1 MTSPFDISYL
11 TTASPLFGPLAWVF
25 FALQIAGMLV
35 GIYLAFVRRDPANAL
50 RRSLLQRFGYALLVV
65 GGLGVLVGVLRLADV
80 GIFTQRFWFYL
91 VLLVEVVLA
100 GYVAYY
106 ARFRYRKQLSQTHT
120 SRGKAP
126 GTARAAAPRQWAP
139 AGRRRAPSRCT
150 GWPPRGAASA
160 QTQEP
165 LAGGAKAGVNCH
177 GA

>member
-126 GTARAAAPRQWAP
+126 AAPARRSTAQPGQPRPANGRPLAEEEPQAAARG
-139 AGRRRAPSRCT
+139 GRREARHR
-150 GWPPRGAASA
+150 R
-160 QTQEP
+160 
-165 LAGGAKAGVNCH
+165 KRKNR
-177 GA
+177 